1 MGAYVVSPLSQKGG
15 SRDPLIL
22 YSNRVKDL
30 PLFVLAMTITLGV
43 YKRHTMAIYPVSAV
57 ISISEGKQEAD
68 GKCLEPTYLL
78 SQESSL
84 SPLKCK

>member
-1 MGAYVVSPLSQKGG
+1 
-15 SRDPLIL
+15 
-22 YSNRVKDL
+22 
-30 PLFVLAMTITLGV
+30 
-43 YKRHTMAIYPVSAV
+43 MAIYPVSAV

-68 GKCLEPTYLL
+68 GKCLEPTSLL